1 MLLGNKKQTVSILKL
16 RREILDSR
24 SESETN
30 DYFYKASR
38 SERNESLLSI
48 SERRRRLVENIE
60 DILYNEEFDPG
71 SG

>member
-1 MLLGNKKQTVSILKL
+1 M
-16 RREILDSR
+16 DSR